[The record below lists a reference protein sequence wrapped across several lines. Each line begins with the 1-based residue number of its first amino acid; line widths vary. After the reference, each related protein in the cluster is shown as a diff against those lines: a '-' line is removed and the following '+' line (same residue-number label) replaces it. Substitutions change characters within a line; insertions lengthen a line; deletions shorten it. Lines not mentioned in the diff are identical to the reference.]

1 MQQSGSIQPVQ
12 NRVFNRDAV
21 VQVVRFDDQHFC
33 LVIDDALLEPDRW
46 VQFARARRDEF
57 HAVNFSL
64 YPGTYLMAPVELEE
78 SLTEF
83 FRYQVRRHFDA
94 RRCMTALCR
103 FSMVT
108 LSPQALTP
116 IQWICHRD
124 NTSLAAGLSMQ
135 ASVLYLFH
143 DQSLGG
149 TSFYTPT
156 RSDIEI
162 ATLFSDAKQLE
173 PQAFSSKYGIHAG
186 YMQQSNEYFRRL
198 GGVEAKWN
206 RLIFYDG
213 GMLHSSDIPA
223 PERLTTDPLS
233 GRLTVNGFFTCSRN
247 LA

>member
-1 MQQSGSIQPVQ
+1 MQK
-12 NRVFNRDAV
+12 RVLNPDAV
-21 VQVVRFDDQHFC
+21 VQVVRFDDRHFC

-46 VQFARARRDEF
+46 VQFALARRDEF

-64 YPGTYLMAPVELEE
+64 YPGTYLMAPVELEAGLNE
-78 SLTEF
+78 LF
-83 FRYQVRRHFDA
+83 LWKVRRHFDA
-94 RRCMTALCR
+94 RRCVTALYR

-108 LSPQALTP
+108 LTPQALTP

-124 NTSLAAGLSMQ
+124 NTSLEAGLSIQ

-143 DQSLGG
+143 DQNLGG

-156 RSDIEI
+156 RSVTET
-162 ATLFSDAKQLE
+162 ATLFSDAKQLK
-173 PQAFSSKYGIHAG
+173 PQVFSAKYGIHAG
-186 YMQQSNEYFRRL
+186 YMQQGNAYFRRL

-233 GRLTVNGFFTCSRN
+233 GRLTLNGFFTCRRN